1 MSGYVLRPAA
11 QADLDNIW
19 DYTEE
24 NWSSEQAER
33 YLEMIRDECKAL
45 GSGVTIGRSASNF
58 RAGYFKLPVGSHFIF
73 YKKVDGVIHV
83 MRVLHPRMDLTSRLR
98 KA

>member
-1 MSGYVLRPAA
+1 MNGYVLRPAA

-24 NWSSEQAER
+24 NWSQAQAER

-45 GSGVTIGRSASNF
+45 GSGVKIGRSASNF
-58 RAGYFKLPVGSHFIF
+58 RAGYFKVPVGSHFIF
-73 YKKVDGVIHV
+73 YTKVDGMIHV
-83 MRVLHPRMDLTSRLR
+83 MRVLHQRMNLKSRLG
-98 KA
+98 KP